1 MKPNVHL
8 ICNAHLDPVWQWRW
22 TEGCSEALMT
32 FGTAVRLLEEFPEL
46 IFNQTEAIL
55 YQWVKEYDPGLFRKI
70 QQLVEQERWFIAGG
84 WFLQPDLNLP
94 PIENLLRN
102 IKMGREFFR
111 NEFGSAP
118 KVAYNFDSFGHPGTL
133 PGILLD
139 HGYEL
144 YIHQRPEKE
153 HLNLPASLYNW
164 TGTDGRIIPGYRIEI
179 GLYHNERH
187 NITQRMQEATDL
199 AIRLGRDV
207 ALFWGLGDH
216 GGGAT
221 RQDLI
226 LIRGFSASESRVTF
240 VHSTPDRF
248 LEAIRPLIPSLPIK
262 EGSLQRVFT
271 GCYTS
276 LSRIKRKALETSAAA
291 LQSESLV
298 QHLPADAN
306 PNLASQTL
314 SDIWRDILF
323 NDFHDILPGTCIAP
337 AEQDALELYGRAAE
351 NIRRLNLELINRIN

>member
-46 IFNQTEAIL
+46 IFNHNEAIL

-133 PGILLD
+133 PGI
-139 HGYEL
+139 
-144 YIHQRPEKE
+144 
-153 HLNLPASLYNW
+153 
-164 TGTDGRIIPGYRIEI
+164 
-179 GLYHNERH
+179 
-187 NITQRMQEATDL
+187 
-199 AIRLGRDV
+199 
-207 ALFWGLGDH
+207 
-216 GGGAT
+216 
-221 RQDLI
+221 
-226 LIRGFSASESRVTF
+226 
-240 VHSTPDRF
+240 
-248 LEAIRPLIPSLPIK
+248 
-262 EGSLQRVFT
+262 
-271 GCYTS
+271 
-276 LSRIKRKALETSAAA
+276 
-291 LQSESLV
+291 
-298 QHLPADAN
+298 
-306 PNLASQTL
+306 
-314 SDIWRDILF
+314 
-323 NDFHDILPGTCIAP
+323 
-337 AEQDALELYGRAAE
+337 
-351 NIRRLNLELINRIN
+351 